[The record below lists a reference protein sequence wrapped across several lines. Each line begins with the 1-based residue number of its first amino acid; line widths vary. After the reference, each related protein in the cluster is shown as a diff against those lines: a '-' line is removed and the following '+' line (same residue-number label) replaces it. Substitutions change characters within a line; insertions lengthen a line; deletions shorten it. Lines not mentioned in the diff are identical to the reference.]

1 MFGHFLAASQCLTK
15 RCQQETTLS
24 HYMAQQF
31 PTHPHTD
38 QPPCLAALCSQAK
51 AIATAAAKW
60 VSGRET
66 KCTRLAPVTVDT
78 FHINLE
84 QRVHFLKEKK
94 NQVLLQGSN
103 RKSYCNDNNRVQQ
116 EIIISVRKYS
126 RSSPASYHVCMQTYV
141 INVIKAFAFVST
153 E

>member
-1 MFGHFLAASQCLTK
+1 MFGRFLATSQCLTK

-31 PTHPHTD
+31 PTHPHAD
-38 QPPCLAALCSQAK
+38 QPPRLAALCSQAK

-84 QRVHFLKEKK
+84 ERIFKRKKKTK
-94 NQVLLQGSN
+94 NQVYFKVAIEKEILL
-103 RKSYCNDNNRVQQ
+103 
-116 EIIISVRKYS
+116 
-126 RSSPASYHVCMQTYV
+126 
-141 INVIKAFAFVST
+141 
-153 E
+153 

>member
-1 MFGHFLAASQCLTK
+1 MFGHFLATSQCLTK
-15 RCQQETTLS
+15 RCQQEATLS

-31 PTHPHTD
+31 TTHPHTD

-66 KCTRLAPVTVDT
+66 KCARLAPVTVDT

-84 QRVHFLKEKK
+84 QKENQKKIGGEKGMRNKPYLEAIIRKIKLNSINNGAKLNHKCKEIFKELYSFLSCVYA
-94 NQVLLQGSN
+94 N
-103 RKSYCNDNNRVQQ
+103 
-116 EIIISVRKYS
+116 I
-126 RSSPASYHVCMQTYV
+126 
-141 INVIKAFAFVST
+141 
-153 E
+153 

>member
-1 MFGHFLAASQCLTK
+1 MFSHFLATSQCLIK

-31 PTHPHTD
+31 STHPHVN

-84 QRVHFLKEKK
+84 EREFFLLKK
-94 NQVLLQGSN
+94 QALFRGSN
-103 RKSYCNDNNRVQQ
+103 KKKKTIQ
-116 EIIISVRKYS
+116 
-126 RSSPASYHVCMQTYV
+126 
-141 INVIKAFAFVST
+141 
-153 E
+153 

>member
-1 MFGHFLAASQCLTK
+1 MFGRFLATSQCLTK

-31 PTHPHTD
+31 PTHPHAD
-38 QPPCLAALCSQAK
+38 QPPRLAALCSQAK

-84 QRVHFLKEKK
+84 ERIFKRKKKKKTTKFYFKVAIEKEI
-94 NQVLLQGSN
+94 LL
-103 RKSYCNDNNRVQQ
+103 
-116 EIIISVRKYS
+116 
-126 RSSPASYHVCMQTYV
+126 
-141 INVIKAFAFVST
+141 
-153 E
+153 

>member
-1 MFGHFLAASQCLTK
+1 
-15 RCQQETTLS
+15 
-24 HYMAQQF
+24 MAQQF
-31 PTHPHTD
+31 PTHPHAA

-84 QRVHFLKEKK
+84 ERERVFLKGGKK
-94 NQVLLQGSN
+94 IMFYFKVAIEAENPTVM
-103 RKSYCNDNNRVQQ
+103 
-116 EIIISVRKYS
+116 IITWCSK
-126 RSSPASYHVCMQTYV
+126 
-141 INVIKAFAFVST
+141 K
-153 E
+153 